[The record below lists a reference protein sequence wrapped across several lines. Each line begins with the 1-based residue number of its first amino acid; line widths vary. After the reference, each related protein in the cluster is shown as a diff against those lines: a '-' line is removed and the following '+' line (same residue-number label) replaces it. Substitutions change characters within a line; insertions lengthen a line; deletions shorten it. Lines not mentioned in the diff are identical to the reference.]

1 VTRAAAVPV
10 RETDDVGALA
20 RSVLYETL
28 ALGLQAPTRETLQR
42 IESEEARRT
51 LALAAET
58 LDLEG
63 TSGLADAVLR
73 LTRLGPTNLDD
84 LAARHSQLFGHT
96 ARGPVC
102 SFETEYG
109 TEALFRQ
116 PQELAHIAGY
126 YAAFGLKPRAEDGER
141 VDHVSCECEF
151 FGFLGRK
158 EAFAL
163 REDPDAPGV
172 SEARLEMLET
182 TRKAA
187 RSFLKDHLGRFGTA
201 FGLKLSGEDGEGF
214 FGLLGVLLV
223 TLLKLESERLQVTL
237 GAATLDLRSTAEEE
251 VPMGCGSGEQ
261 LVQLQTR
268 RNAGQD
274 AGS

>member
-1 VTRAAAVPV
+1 MARAAVSPV
-10 RETDDVGALA
+10 QESSDVEALA

-28 ALGLQAPTRETLQR
+28 ALGLQRPTRETLAR
-42 IESEEARRT
+42 VESDETRQT

-58 LDLEG
+58 VDPEG
-63 TSGLADAVLR
+63 ASGLADAVFR
-73 LTRLGPTNLDD
+73 LTQLPRAGVDD
-84 LAARHSQLFGHT
+84 LAVRHSQLFGHT

-102 SFETEYG
+102 PFETEYG

-151 FGFLGRK
+151 FGFLCRK

-163 REDPDAPGV
+163 TAGPEPGGS
-172 SEARLEMLET
+172 SESRLEMLDT

-201 FGLKLSGEDGEGF
+201 FGLKLSREDAGGL
-214 FGLLGVLLV
+214 FGLLAALLV
-223 TLLKLESERLQVTL
+223 TLLRLESERLDVSL
-237 GAATLDLRSTAEEE
+237 GPATLDLRSTAEDE

-268 RNAGQD
+268 QNAG
-274 AGS
+274 GSGA

>member
-1 VTRAAAVPV
+1 VAQTVGIPV
-10 RETDDVGALA
+10 QDSNDVDALA

-28 ALGLQAPTRETLQR
+28 ALGLQAPTRDTLAR

-51 LALAAET
+51 LTLAAET
-58 LDLEG
+58 VDPEG
-63 TSGLADAVLR
+63 SSGLADAVVR
-73 LTRLGPTNLDD
+73 LTGLPPANLDD
-84 LAARHSQLFGHT
+84 LAVRHSQLFGHT

-102 SFETEYG
+102 PFETEYG
-109 TEALFRQ
+109 TDALFRQ

-151 FGFLGRK
+151 FGFLCRK

-163 REDPDAPGV
+163 SAGP
-172 SEARLEMLET
+172 EAAGSSDVRLEMLDT
-182 TRKAA
+182 TRKAT
-187 RSFLKDHLGRFGTA
+187 RSFFKDHLGRFGTA
-201 FGLKLSGEDGEGF
+201 FGLRLSREDAGGA
-214 FGLLGVLLV
+214 FGLLAELLV
-223 TLLKLESERLQVTL
+223 TLLQLESERLGVTL
-237 GAATLDLRSTAEEE
+237 GAATLDLRSTAEDE

-268 RNAGQD
+268 RNIGQNE
-274 AGS
+274 A

>member
-1 VTRAAAVPV
+1 VTRATATPV
-10 RETDDVGALA
+10 RETNDLGALA

-28 ALGLQAPTRETLQR
+28 ALGLQPPTRETLQR

-58 LDLEG
+58 VDPE
-63 TSGLADAVLR
+63 
-73 LTRLGPTNLDD
+73 
-84 LAARHSQLFGHT
+84 RHSQLFGHT
-96 ARGPVC
+96 ARGVVC
-102 SFETEYG
+102 PFETEYG

-116 PQELAHIAGY
+116 PQELADIAGY

-163 REDPDAPGV
+163 RDEPDA

-201 FGLKLSGEDGEGF
+201 FGLKLSEEDGGGF

-223 TLLKLESERLQVTL
+223 TLLKLESERLHVIL

-274 AGS
+274 AGR

>member
-1 VTRAAAVPV
+1 MAQA
-10 RETDDVGALA
+10 VGAPVHETPDMEALA
-20 RSVLYETL
+20 LSVLYEAL
-28 ALGLQAPTRETLQR
+28 ALGLQLPTRETLGR
-42 IESEEARRT
+42 IESDQARQT

-58 LDLEG
+58 VDPERG
-63 TSGLADAVLR
+63 SGLSGAAARLAELPPADVDDR
-73 LTRLGPTNLDD
+73 LV
-84 LAARHSQLFGHT
+84 RHSQLFGHT

-102 SFETEYG
+102 PFETEYG

-126 YAAFGLKPRAEDGER
+126 YAAFGLKPRGEDGER

-151 FGFLGRK
+151 FGFLRRK

-163 REDPDAPGV
+163 ALGAEPGV
-172 SEARLEMLET
+172 PSESRLEMLDT
-182 TRKAA
+182 TRKAS
-187 RSFLKDHLGRFGTA
+187 RSFFKDHLGRFGTA
-201 FGLKLSGEDGEGF
+201 FGLRLSREDKGGA
-214 FGLLGVLLV
+214 FGLQADLLV
-223 TLLKLESERLQVTL
+223 RLLQLESERLGVSL

-268 RNAGQD
+268 RNAGETR
-274 AGS
+274 A

>member
-1 VTRAAAVPV
+1 V
-10 RETDDVGALA
+10 REANDVDALA

-28 ALGLQAPTRETLQR
+28 ALGLQTPTRETLQR

-58 LDLEG
+58 VDPEG
-63 TSGLADAVLR
+63 TSGLADAVRR
-73 LTRLGPTNLDD
+73 LTRLPAANLDD
-84 LAARHSQLFGHT
+84 LAVRHSQLFGHT
-96 ARGPVC
+96 ARGVVC
-102 SFETEYG
+102 PFETEYG

-116 PQELAHIAGY
+116 PQELADIAGY

-158 EAFAL
+158 EAFSLGAGP
-163 REDPDAPGV
+163 EAAASP
-172 SEARLEMLET
+172 EARLEMLET

-187 RSFLKDHLGRFGTA
+187 RSFLKDHLGRFATA

-223 TLLKLESERLQVTL
+223 TLLKLESERLGVTL